1 MSACFGKTQEA
12 EMSAKMIK
20 RGKRHYS
27 PKGNDAKWFPHPDVP
42 QTEGRNRELSTST
55 GLMLTQVTDSL
66 PQAFD
71 FERFPKLRMEHKTR
85 TYPVSDINNRLSLH
99 ENIIVFDDVST
110 KPCVL
115 CFASRFKSRRFA
127 TWSCQGA
134 GRRKCP
140 QDASMHRSHFCLCHD
155 GRKGSVKVGDSV
167 YRADYATQPT
177 VEDTTATRRFPRDHK
192 KKCEKTATAPGEGD
206 FMWFGKHNRD
216 EEISMEVLGFAN
228 LKTSIRP

>member
-71 FERFPKLRMEHKTR
+71 FERFPKVRIEHKTR

-99 ENIIVFDDVST
+99 DNIIVFDD
-110 KPCVL
+110 
-115 CFASRFKSRRFA
+115 
-127 TWSCQGA
+127 GA

-155 GRKGSVKVGDSV
+155 GRKGSVKVGDSI

-192 KKCEKTATAPGEGD
+192 TKCEKTATAPGEGD